1 MAATNKCLALIN
13 KSPHEDKPTKRQE
26 KRRRNSV
33 RWTNGK
39 TRVRSRYAENSSV
52 RDFQPRDGSKGVG
65 LMRVRTVVS
74 ATGLVMLC
82 AGFLLPVW
90 PAFGIN
96 WSSLIPRPTVPKDWV
111 PNLRPDVPAPKLPS
125 PDASPNPRPEVSVP
139 AANVNYAS
147 KLKEFR
153 AKVREAK
160 QRACFKEAPRQLARN
175 CSAQAYDKPCEGAI
189 DAYMKWCFDIELETG
204 DGHRAVRDRSAAAE
218 ALRTELNAAE

>member
-52 RDFQPRDGSKGVG
+52 RDFQPRDRSKGVG

-111 PNLRPDVPAPKLPS
+111 PNPRVDVPAKLQAPTHH
-125 PDASPNPRPEVSVP
+125 PIRGQRIVP

-147 KLKEFR
+147 KLKDFR

-175 CSAQAYDKPCEGAI
+175 CSAQAYDSHA
-189 DAYMKWCFDIELETG
+189 
-204 DGHRAVRDRSAAAE
+204 RALS
-218 ALRTELNAAE
+218 THT